1 MRSDVLPSR
10 PSGSLAIEELESSIN
25 HGVFRRRLEF
35 PLFISKNM
43 MTAIKAMI
51 TMATGTAIPAASVVT
66 LMPDA
71 AGAVTVEVVD
81 VEVVVVVDG
90 EIVVT
95 AVSQ

>member
-1 MRSDVLPSR
+1 
-10 PSGSLAIEELESSIN
+10 
-25 HGVFRRRLEF
+25 LEF
-35 PLFISKNM
+35 PLF
-43 MTAIKAMI
+43 IKAMI